1 MPTDVI
7 PFPTP
12 QREPEPRQRR
22 TLGEILV
29 ALGRISPADVERALT
44 HQRAHGGYF
53 GDALITLGVLTRSEL
68 NWALAD
74 QSDLPFVQLDPDAID
89 RAVAAAVPA
98 AWAREHLIL
107 PVLRSGGVVT
117 VVLDS
122 PGGLEKLDE
131 VRRFTGAEAVEAAL
145 AAPENIR
152 ALIEAV
158 HGAHGPPVPL
168 AQLFAAGVEAGAE
181 RLGISVRPGRATAWY
196 VPEGADSVHRALG
209 AEWAAELE
217 ALVSPLS
224 PLPSS
229 PVHEVRSWPALL
241 TLPDASWRVDCHALG
256 RGEALEWTAAVGHR
270 IPITT
275 GAAPLDEALA
285 DALRDACR
293 AATVTVRVHP
303 GEDDG
308 AASAEEIV
316 EAALAALP
324 AALFGADFRALHL
337 SDRPVVV
344 APGQLYLLVRD
355 RVGEA
360 LTRTRPFALQGL
372 TLDVERLSDTELEM
386 ARRTAPFVA
395 FRARSHDDPAPS
407 ADFDLRLRLTAD
419 GPVWSR

>member
-1 MPTDVI
+1 MP
-7 PFPTP
+7 
-12 QREPEPRQRR
+12 QPEARHRR
-22 TLGEILV
+22 TIGEILV
-29 ALGRISPADVERALT
+29 GLGRISQDDVERALA

-53 GDALITLGVLTRSEL
+53 GDALIALGVLTRSEL

-74 QSDLPFVQLDPDAID
+74 QSDLPFVQLDPEAID
-89 RAVAAAVPA
+89 RAVASRVPA

-107 PVLRSGGVVT
+107 PVLRSGHAVT

-131 VRRFTGAEAVEAAL
+131 VRRFTGAAEVEAAL
-145 AAPENIR
+145 ASPENIL

-168 AQLFAAGVEAGAE
+168 AALFAEGVEAGAE
-181 RLGISVRPGRATAWY
+181 RVGVSVRPGRVTAWY
-196 VPEGADSVHRALG
+196 AVGAAAPVRRTLGPE
-209 AEWAAELE
+209 WTTELE

-241 TLPDASWRVDCHALG
+241 ALPGAAWRVECHALG
-256 RGEALEWTAAVGHR
+256 RGEALEWTAVVGHP
-270 IPITT
+270 IPTQM
-275 GAAPLDEALA
+275 GAPSLDEETA
-285 DALRDACR
+285 DALR
-293 AATVTVRVHP
+293 AALEAGPVVVRVHP

-308 AASAEEIV
+308 AASAEEIL

-324 AALFGADFRALHL
+324 AALFGPDFRALHL

-355 RVGEA
+355 RLAESLA
-360 LTRTRPFALQGL
+360 RTRPFALQGV
-372 TLDVERLSDTELEM
+372 TLDVERLSDTELET
-386 ARRTAPFVA
+386 ARHAAPFVA

-407 ADFDLRLRLTAD
+407 ADFDLRLRLAAG

>member
-12 QREPEPRQRR
+12 GREPEPRQRR

-74 QSDLPFVQLDPDAID
+74 QSDLPFVQLDPGAID

-107 PVLRSGGVVT
+107 PVLRSDGVVT

-131 VRRFTGAEAVEAAL
+131 VRRFTGADEVEAAL

-168 AQLFAAGVEAGAE
+168 ARLFAEGVPAGAE
-181 RLGISVRPGRATAWY
+181 RVGVSVRPGRVTAWY
-196 VPEGADSVHRALG
+196 AAAEADPVHRAVG
-209 AEWAAELE
+209 AQWAAELE

-241 TLPDASWRVDCHALG
+241 TLADATWRVDCHALG
-256 RGEALEWTAAVGHR
+256 RGEALEWTAVVGHP
-270 IPITT
+270 IPTT
-275 GAAPLDEALA
+275 GAASLDSELA
-285 DALRDACR
+285 DALRAACR
-293 AATVTVRVHP
+293 AGTVSVRVHP

-316 EAALAALP
+316 EAALASLP

-355 RVGEA
+355 RLGEA

-407 ADFDLRLRLTAD
+407 ADFDLRLRLSAD